1 MKCLMSRLY
10 SKKADKPMFTKK
22 YNRLLCTIAALCA
35 LYSQSYAQDKNIPKD
50 LYIATTIPDSLK
62 EEANSVIRYSA
73 DEAVIKGP
81 GKMVL
86 LHHSIVTILNDKA
99 DNEAVLSMNY
109 NKKYD
114 SYTDI
119 LMNVYNAAGQS
130 IKKYHKSD
138 MYDGSASDDETMVTN
153 ERFLG
158 VKHAIAAYPT
168 TIETIYEEDISSFIG
183 LSSWYIQDK
192 VEQSVQNATYKV
204 SVLPSVG
211 FRYKNNNT
219 SVKPVKISADGLDS
233 FTWTV
238 KNLKAIKK
246 EKNVLLWNVLP
257 KISFAANTFNCY
269 GYPGDFSSWQSF
281 GNWIKSLNDD
291 VCTLSPERAAQIK
304 QMTDTIKTDKDKARF
319 LYNYMQKSMR
329 YVGIQLGIGGY
340 KPFPATFVDEKKYGD
355 CKALSNYMRALLKA
369 VNINSYYTIIRSET
383 NDEPIDLSFPANQF
397 NHAILCIPFK
407 ADTTWLECTSNTR
420 PFGKLDPSTE
430 NRKALIVTE
439 DGGKLVNTPRSQAA
453 DNQLNSQVHVI
464 LDADG
469 GAKAQLKISSTGIYR
484 SEYIDLASYKTDE
497 QKQYIIRMLNMKQ
510 PSLFDLKPATDK
522 DGVKEVDV
530 ELEYDKFCDIASGD
544 KQFYRPRVF
553 DLWQFTVPAEEKR
566 KNDFYFDTPLLKT
579 CVTTIDLPAGF
590 EVETLPADQTLK
602 FSYGSYEV
610 KYQYDATKNQVTG
623 TAKFNLTNQ
632 VIPAAKYTEMQVYM
646 DAVAKAQN
654 KKLVIRRKA

>member
-1 MKCLMSRLY
+1 
-10 SKKADKPMFTKK
+10 
-22 YNRLLCTIAALCA
+22 
-35 LYSQSYAQDKNIPKD
+35 
-50 LYIATTIPDSLK
+50 
-62 EEANSVIRYSA
+62 
-73 DEAVIKGP
+73 
-81 GKMVL
+81 
-86 LHHSIVTILNDKA
+86 
-99 DNEAVLSMNY
+99 
-109 NKKYD
+109 
-114 SYTDI
+114 
-119 LMNVYNAAGQS
+119 
-130 IKKYHKSD
+130 
-138 MYDGSASDDETMVTN
+138 
-153 ERFLG
+153 
-158 VKHAIAAYPT
+158 
-168 TIETIYEEDISSFIG
+168 
-183 LSSWYIQDK
+183 
-192 VEQSVQNATYKV
+192 
-204 SVLPSVG
+204 
-211 FRYKNNNT
+211 
-219 SVKPVKISADGLDS
+219 
-233 FTWTV
+233 
-238 KNLKAIKK
+238 
-246 EKNVLLWNVLP
+246 
-257 KISFAANTFNCY
+257 
-269 GYPGDFSSWQSF
+269 
-281 GNWIKSLNDD
+281 
-291 VCTLSPERAAQIK
+291 
-304 QMTDTIKTDKDKARF
+304 MTDTIKTDKDKARF